1 MPLVILE
8 GADGSGKS
16 TLATR
21 LLKGTGQPT
30 LLIKRSGPP
39 GSIETLLFQAQ
50 WINDQARLGLN
61 ILADRHPIISEA
73 IYAPIVRKVQA
84 PNWSL
89 EDVSRA
95 MLKAKSRQL
104 LLVYCRT
111 WTDSQVAGAKVEEQM
126 EGVHENYAPLLAEYD
141 RWMDYLERAG
151 VPMFRYDYR
160 KDPLAK
166 YATDFIRKF
175 WENARG

>member
-30 LLIKRSGPP
+30 LLVKRSGPP
-39 GSIETLLFQAQ
+39 GSVETLLFQGQ
-50 WINDQARLGLN
+50 WINDQAKSGLN

-84 PNWSL
+84 PSWSL
-89 EDVSRA
+89 EDVGRA
-95 MLKAKSRQL
+95 MLAARPRKL

-111 WTDSQVAGAKVEEQM
+111 WDDSQLAGSKVEEQM
-126 EGVHENYAPLLAEYD
+126 AGVHENYTPLLTEYD
-141 RWMDYLERAG
+141 HWMDYLERAG
-151 VPMFRYDYR
+151 VPIFRYDYR
-160 KDPLAK
+160 KDPIAK
-166 YATDFIRKF
+166 YTTEFIRKF
-175 WENARG
+175 WENAR